1 MIIYVIFNCLI
12 HAIFFFYY
20 KMFVLLSLSVTFY
33 DNYEIHIY
41 AFLVI
46 NIIKTRFLNKMKY
59 NFLMNSLILNIEKET
74 VVKLSAMYRCFS

>member
-1 MIIYVIFNCLI
+1 MIMYVIFNFLI
-12 HAIFFFYY
+12 HAIFLLYY

-46 NIIKTRFLNKMKY
+46 NIIQTRFRNKMKY
-59 NFLMNSLILNIEKET
+59 SKEFF
-74 VVKLSAMYRCFS
+74 VFEY